1 MFVFEVSGADN
12 GSCHYAQNVNMAA
25 CKQIHVHTIWMRSKC
40 ATPKER
46 TVCQPCADWF
56 VGEKLADI
64 APRAPPA
71 ELENVR
77 EHILDVLFLFP
88 GWRAGTLIVLRN
100 VHVEVSG
107 ADSGSCHYERNHVH
121 TIWMRNQCVTPK
133 EREVCQPCADWFVGE
148 KPADIALTTPPAES
162 EHVRTLSRVGLVV
175 HNLACI
181 PSIHSDRIEPIS

>member
-1 MFVFEVSGADN
+1 MFVFEVSRADN
-12 GSCHYAQNVNMAA
+12 GSCHYAQNVSMAA

-107 ADSGSCHYERNHVH
+107 ADSGNCHYAQIVNMVA
-121 TIWMRNQCVTPK
+121 CK
-133 EREVCQPCADWFVGE
+133 GKPCAHHLD
-148 KPADIALTTPPAES
+148 AES
-162 EHVRTLSRVGLVV
+162 VRDSEGAGSLSALCRLVCRGEACRYCT
-175 HNLACI
+175 HNT
-181 PSIHSDRIEPIS
+181 PGRD